1 MQATT
6 EQPDWEGSLNTRR
19 VLPGLIRSANLSF
32 LTATGR
38 AQLLASG
45 LGRVIDLRNRQER
58 QIDLAPFVGTP
69 MYLNLPLL
77 PSGSPALESAGQAAK
92 DNGAYYRAI
101 LEHSGNHFV
110 TVFGAM
116 HDAPPG
122 PVLVHCHVG
131 KDRTG
136 LVVALALELAGAA
149 RAAIAADYA
158 ETDQHMQGVYA
169 AMLTRQVDVQKRRQ
183 LEAFLVSREGDIL
196 SALEYLDTA
205 WGGTAAYLEAFGLTR
220 NEQHGLTA
228 RMTENRN

>member
-1 MQATT
+1 MRATT
-6 EQPDWEGSLNTRR
+6 ERPDWDGSLNTRQ

-45 LGRVIDLRNRQER
+45 LGRVIDLRSRQER
-58 QIDLAPFVGTP
+58 QIDPAPFVGTSE
-69 MYLNLPLL
+69 YLNLPLL
-77 PSGSPALESAGQAAK
+77 PYGNPALEAAGQAAP
-92 DNGAYYRAI
+92 DNGEYYRAI

-110 TVFGAM
+110 TVFGAI

-149 RAAIAADYA
+149 RSAIAADYA
-158 ETDQHMQGVYA
+158 ETDQHMQEVYT
-169 AMLTRQVDVQKRRQ
+169 AMLSRQVDVQKRRQ
-183 LEAFLVSREGDIL
+183 LEAFLVSRESDIL
-196 SALEYLDTA
+196 SALKYLDTA

-220 NEQHGLTA
+220 GEQQGLTA
-228 RMTENRN
+228 RLTETRN